1 MTRLKTIAAGL
12 ALSALVATAALAQPR
27 AGGTLNWVVNPAPTA
42 LVPLTTSAGGNTDIG
57 PKIVEGLLTYD
68 YDLKPKPLLAT
79 AWTLGAAHG
88 MPLDTPVLWALAAVS
103 ALLVWKTQIHMLWL
117 IAAGAALGAWGWL

>member
-1 MTRLKTIAAGL
+1 MNKLKTIAVGL
-12 ALSALVATAALAQPR
+12 ALGALLATTAQAQPR

-68 YDLKPKPLLAT
+68 YDL
-79 AWTLGAAHG
+79 
-88 MPLDTPVLWALAAVS
+88 S
-103 ALLVWKTQIHMLWL
+103 AGPHT
-117 IAAGAALGAWGWL
+117 GEG